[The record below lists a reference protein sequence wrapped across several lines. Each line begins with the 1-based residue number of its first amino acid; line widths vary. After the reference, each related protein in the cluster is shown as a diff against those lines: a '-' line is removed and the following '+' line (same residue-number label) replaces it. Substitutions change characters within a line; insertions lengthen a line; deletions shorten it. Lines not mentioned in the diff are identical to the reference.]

1 MLEIHFKIIKNK
13 GEDGDA
19 MNKTKDLLVSSLQ
32 ELLLTKPLDKI
43 RISDITD
50 HCGMNRQTFYY
61 HFHDI
66 YDLIEYAY
74 YHDSSRPYIIDKL
87 AVSAP
92 FLWRNAFD
100 ELLNYIHDNEIF
112 ILRIRHSLSSNY
124 LTNILKHSV
133 EEYLHKVLHI
143 ANEEYHVS
151 EKNMNNI
158 QIFYNNAI
166 VGRILEWIDRDMKE
180 EIEELSSALT
190 TLMEGTLENTL
201 LCFSKQEN

>member
-1 MLEIHFKIIKNK
+1 MLEIHYKIMKNK

-92 FLWRNAFD
+92 FSWRHAFD

-166 VGRILEWIDRDMKE
+166 VGRILEWIDHDMKE

>member
-1 MLEIHFKIIKNK
+1 MLEIHFKIMKNK

-87 AVSAP
+87 AESAP
-92 FLWRNAFD
+92 FSWRNAFD

-166 VGRILEWIDRDMKE
+166 VGRILEWIDHDMKE